1 MPVETELKFRIPT
14 RRVAVLTGARLPRFS
29 KGPTEHAR
37 LISTYFDTARHKFRR
52 HGLTLRVRTT
62 GAKRIQT
69 VKADTHGQTVRGEW
83 ESEIDGLTP
92 DLQRASDSPLRKFG
106 ATKLGRKIKPVF
118 KTLVRRTTMPLRSGS
133 ANIELAID
141 RGRIAAGRRGSRID
155 EVELELKH
163 GAPSELF
170 RLARAIERRTGAE
183 LYLASKADRGY
194 ELVRGQLH
202 SAHFAAPITLQSDI
216 TSIEAFR
223 IIARSTVEQ
232 FANNADAVRAQDPE
246 GIHQMRVGLRRTRA
260 AISIFAEMLPRSHTE
275 HIKSELKWLTNELAP
290 ARELDVFMRKK
301 VNPARRDS
309 VSKRGARALGGEF
322 AARRRRAFTQA
333 RAAVA
338 SSRYRQLLIDILEW
352 LETELHSRFQ
362 AARRSVAAF
371 AENVLHHRM
380 KKIRKGGKDLD
391 SLTARERHKLR
402 IKIKKIRYAL
412 EFFDSLYAD
421 KGERRKLELASKR
434 LKALQDAL
442 GALNDFTAHRE
453 LTADAALHAPR
464 SHRRAR
470 ALAAGAMLGRE
481 QEAIKP
487 LLKTA
492 AKTIKRLGPVPSA
505 QQRI

>member
-1 MPVETELKFRIPT
+1 
-14 RRVAVLTGARLPRFS
+14 
-29 KGPTEHAR
+29 
-37 LISTYFDTARHKFRR
+37 
-52 HGLTLRVRTT
+52 
-62 GAKRIQT
+62 
-69 VKADTHGQTVRGEW
+69 
-83 ESEIDGLTP
+83 
-92 DLQRASDSPLRKFG
+92 
-106 ATKLGRKIKPVF
+106 
-118 KTLVRRTTMPLRSGS
+118 
-133 ANIELAID
+133 
-141 RGRIAAGRRGSRID
+141 
-155 EVELELKH
+155 
-163 GAPSELF
+163 
-170 RLARAIERRTGAE
+170 
-183 LYLASKADRGY
+183 
-194 ELVRGQLH
+194 
-202 SAHFAAPITLQSDI
+202 
-216 TSIEAFR
+216 
-223 IIARSTVEQ
+223 
-232 FANNADAVRAQDPE
+232 
-246 GIHQMRVGLRRTRA
+246 
-260 AISIFAEMLPRSHTE
+260 MLPRSHTE

-352 LETELHSRFQ
+352 LETELPSRVQ
-362 AARRSVAAF
+362 AARRPIAAF
-371 AENVLHHRM
+371 AGNVLRHRM
-380 KKIRKGGKDLD
+380 KKVRKGGKDLD

-402 IKIKKIRYAL
+402 IKIKKIRYAF

-421 KGERRKLELASKR
+421 KGERGKLETASKS

-470 ALAAGAMLGRE
+470 AFAAGAILGRE

-492 AKTIKRLGPVPSA
+492 AETIKHLGPVPSS